1 MADEQAE
8 LFTNAAVALA
18 AISEDPE
25 ALQASISGA
34 VPTLETGIERL
45 PPQRPFLR
53 DATTLTGRSDRGCG
67 RFGSRFPI

>member
-34 VPTLETGIERL
+34 VPTLETGIETL

-53 DATTLTGRSDRGCG
+53 DATTLTRALGPGVRALRA
-67 RFGSRFPI
+67 RFPI